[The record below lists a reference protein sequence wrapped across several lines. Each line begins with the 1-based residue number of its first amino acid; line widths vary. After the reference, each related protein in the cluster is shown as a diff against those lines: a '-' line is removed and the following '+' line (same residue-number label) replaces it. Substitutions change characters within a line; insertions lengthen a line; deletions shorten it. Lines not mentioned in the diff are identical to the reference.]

1 MDETNK
7 SVGDQEEQELQK
19 HGEEIDYSTEVERVA
34 NQPVYGESY
43 DEEYAQEAAMPI
55 NEPIRSREAET
66 NMEEE
71 VKSGMA
77 WVGLSAAIL
86 SFFFAPFLLGIVGI
100 VFGVIGKRRGADT
113 LGNMAIII
121 SIVSILFSLF
131 LAPVTQ
137 IF

>member
-7 SVGDQEEQELQK
+7 SVGDQKNQELQE
-19 HGEEIDYSTEVERVA
+19 HSEEAEHSTEVERVA

-43 DEEYAQEAAMPI
+43 DEEYAQEAAVPV
-55 NEPIRSREAET
+55 NEPIRSEEAET

-77 WVGLSAAIL
+77 WVGLAAAIL

-137 IF
+137 MF